1 MQPDGLG
8 ALNLAYE
15 QLKEKLAAE
24 GLFDTNKKQPL
35 PEFPN
40 KVGVI
45 TSPTGAVIHDI
56 QQIMA
61 RRYPLAE
68 LILCPVKSTG
78 RRRCGTSG
86 AGH

>member
-1 MQPDGLG
+1 M
-8 ALNLAYE
+8 
-15 QLKEKLAAE
+15 
-24 GLFDTNKKQPL
+24 FDTNKKQPL

-40 KVGVI
+40 KVGAA

-68 LILCPVKSTG
+68 LAL
-78 RRRCGTSG
+78 
-86 AGH
+86 AL